1 MVKVGYKCLNIFLM
15 MYAYMYLK
23 STQVM
28 FSGELNIVFK
38 SFKKHLA
45 FQQIAYQ

>member
-15 MYAYMYLK
+15 MYSYLK